1 MKKIHVSFFINEEVF
16 ELDVQPNRTMLS
28 VIRDELHLTGT
39 KVGCAAGECGACT
52 VIVDGKPIN
61 ACLVLAPEMDG
72 MHITTIEG
80 VADHDGNLSPLQKSF
95 VEHAALQCGFCT
107 PGFIMSATALLN
119 ENPTPT
125 RDEIKHAISGN
136 LCRCTGYIRIIEAIE
151 DVAKQNA
158 DQAKGGAN

>member
-1 MKKIHVSFFINEEVF
+1 MKKYPVKFYVNEEPV
-16 ELDVQPNRTMLS
+16 ELDVQANRTMLN
-28 VIRDELHLTGT
+28 VIRDDLHLTGT
-39 KVGCAAGECGACT
+39 KVGCGAGECGACT

-80 VADHDGNLSPLQKSF
+80 IADRDGNLSPLQKAF
-95 VEHAALQCGFCT
+95 VEHTALQCGFCT
-107 PGFIMSATALLN
+107 PGFVMSATALLN
-119 ENPTPT
+119 ENPHPT

-151 DVAKQNA
+151 DVANQS
-158 DQAKGGAN
+158 KGGAN